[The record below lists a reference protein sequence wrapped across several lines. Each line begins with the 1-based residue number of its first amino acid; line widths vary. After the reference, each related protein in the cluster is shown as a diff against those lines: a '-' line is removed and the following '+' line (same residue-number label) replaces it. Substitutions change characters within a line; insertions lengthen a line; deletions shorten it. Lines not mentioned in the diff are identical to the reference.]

1 MHHLTKT
8 GRTLAAAA
16 TAALLAAGLGS
27 TAHAAPKPRPRTL
40 GAFTFGNSYSHKKV
54 AGLTTGKMPASSAR
68 HFLDLK
74 KPRFKNAKRR
84 TAKTVAATETP
95 WTGSWHM
102 DWGVFPSV
110 QVYGAAALQSVNPS
124 IVLPAGHPDDIYA
137 PTLLPANQSCIE
149 MVTTY
154 LAGRDSVSAW
164 DWCRSSPGW
173 SVGVTVDSAFTAKY
187 TAMSAGHPVYAVQ
200 TLLTNAASNT
210 WTSYLWNFTTS
221 SWDTFYTS
229 SGGTPFPATGGG
241 WDMWEVYTDY
251 DATTGQGAFCDDT
264 RGAVWESSALAYSTS
279 VGAAPLT
286 TASTA
291 NSTQPAVPG
300 DDGGCDSPALTRQLV
315 SANSQWRVTN

>member
-16 TAALLAAGLGS
+16 TAVLLAAGLGT

-40 GAFTFGNSYSHKKV
+40 GAFKFGTTFSHKKV

-68 HFLDLK
+68 QFLELK
-74 KPRFKNAKRR
+74 KPRFKSAQRGG
-84 TAKTVAATETP
+84 KTVSAAETP

-102 DWGVFPSV
+102 DWGVFPTV
-110 QVYGAAALQSVNPS
+110 EVYGAAALHSVNPS
-124 IVLPAGHPDDIYA
+124 IVLPTGHPDSIYA
-137 PTLLPANQSCIE
+137 PTLLPSNRSCIE

-154 LAGRDSVSAW
+154 LGGRDSVSAW

-173 SVGVTVDSAFTAKY
+173 SVGVTVDSAFTSTY
-187 TAMSAGHPVYAVQ
+187 TALSAGHPVYAVQ
-200 TLLTNAASNT
+200 TLLTNAASKT

-221 SWDTFYTS
+221 SWDTFFSS
-229 SGGTPFPATGGG
+229 SGTTPFPAEVGG

-251 DATTGQGAFCDDT
+251 DSGTHQGAFCDDT
-264 RGAVWESSALAYSTS
+264 RGAVWETSALSYATS
-279 VGAAPLT
+279 VGAAPTVSAT
-286 TASTA
+286 TS
-291 NSTQPAVPG
+291 NSVQPAVPG

-315 SANSQWRVTN
+315 YPNSQWRVSN